1 MTDRE
6 LLARIAAS
14 TGQKAGYKQLVRE
27 LSLGGGRERRLLM
40 EHLARLTV
48 AGKLIQLDREHWG
61 LPRAASRP
69 PARENLAVGRLDLHR
84 DGYGFVRPNRKP
96 APGGSKTHPA
106 VQDIFIPPSEINA
119 AMQGDQVLVEIEP
132 PKADGRQQGRIVRIL
147 ERSNPTVVG
156 TFRIA
161 RADRGRHNVVIP
173 FDDRMTQSIV
183 IPPGAE
189 IPSAAGSSTPHRV
202 LGSEAPAHSGPESAE
217 RLEGLVVDVEI
228 TSWPTPTRPPIG
240 RVTEILGSPDDF
252 GVDVEM
258 MIRKHQLPRIFPDA
272 VLAEARRVAHFDQD
286 IASRRAD
293 FRSLPI
299 VTIDGETARDFDD
312 AVLVRERAGG
322 GYELQVHIADVSE
335 YVRPGSALD
344 LDARIRGTSVY
355 FPDRAIPML
364 PQELSTDICSLRPN
378 EDRLVLSCLMDLD
391 PAGNIEGFQV
401 VEGVIRSAARM
412 TYTAVSAIL
421 DRADTLVQDP
431 EARERR
437 GGDVDA
443 PVENSEARERFERMK
458 KLAVLMNQRREERG
472 SIDFDLPEPV
482 IEFDEQGQMRG
493 VTRAERTW
501 ANRLIEEFMLAANE
515 CVAVWLED
523 LGVPSL
529 YRIHEK
535 PDPRRVVQFEELAA
549 GFGYSLGLGP
559 LPVKRLVTRAE
570 RRESHGQGR
579 NPRQHE
585 VPEDIA
591 VTPRMYQKLA
601 ARIEG
606 KPEERI
612 LSYLMLRSLSQ
623 ARYSEV
629 NEGHFALAAPTYT
642 HFTSPIRRYP
652 DLIVH
657 RIAKTLL
664 RAGVP
669 GHRTITASRLG
680 TPWLHPNEGQTKLGV
695 PHPRESEGR
704 ARGGTHLSATKTGPR
719 LAPPAPLTPLA
730 PLNYPIPEPELAEIA
745 EETSYTERRAAEAE
759 RELVEWKKV
768 RFMQDRVG
776 DEFAALVLNPAKF
789 GLFVELTDLFV
800 EGLVPIDT
808 LRADRYIWRENTH
821 EIVGERTGRR
831 FRAGDRVQVIL
842 DRVLAQERKLQFAL
856 VEEELPLTG
865 KKAAPGPS
873 KSKKSHRKNTSPPPQ
888 GGSNRRFKKGRRR

>member
-14 TGQKAGYKQLVRE
+14 PSQKAGYKQLVRE
-27 LSLGGGRERRLLM
+27 FSLPGGRARRLLL
-40 EHLARLTV
+40 EQLDRLTV
-48 AGKLIQLDREHWG
+48 RGQLVHIDREHWAVA
-61 LPRAASRP
+61 RAASR
-69 PARENLAVGRLDLHR
+69 ENLVVGRLDLHR
-84 DGYGFVRPNRKP
+84 DGYGFVRPNRRPSATDLKV
-96 APGGSKTHPA
+96 AA
-106 VQDIFIPPSEINA
+106 AQQDIFIPPNEINA
-119 AMQGDQVLVEIEP
+119 AMQGDQVLVEVDR

-147 ERSNPTVVG
+147 ERTNPTIVG
-156 TFRIA
+156 TFRVA
-161 RADRGRHNVVIP
+161 RADRGRDNVVIP
-173 FDDRMTQSIV
+173 FDDRMTQPIV

-189 IPSAAGSSTPHRV
+189 IPKASESSTAHRV
-202 LGSEAPAHSGPESAE
+202 LGDEAKVSQKHESAE
-217 RLEGLVVDVEI
+217 CPENLDGLVVDVEI

-240 RVTEILGSPDDF
+240 RVIEVLGSPDDF

-258 MIRKHQLPRIFPDA
+258 MIRKHQLPRIFPEA
-272 VLAEARRVAHFDQD
+272 VLAEARAVARLDPAE
-286 IASRRAD
+286 IARRAD

-322 GYELQVHIADVSE
+322 GPLGPGFELQVHIADVSE

-344 LDARIRGTSVY
+344 LEARIRGTSVY

-364 PQELSTDICSLRPN
+364 PHELSTGICSLRPN
-378 EDRLVLSCLMDLD
+378 EDRLVLSCIMQLD
-391 PAGNIEGFQV
+391 PVGNIESFEI

-412 TYTAVSAIL
+412 TYTAVSQIL
-421 DRADTLVQDP
+421 EGDP
-431 EARERR
+431 ETRARYAQLVPE
-437 GGDVDA
+437 
-443 PVENSEARERFERMK
+443 FERMK
-458 KLAVLMNQRREERG
+458 KLAVLMNRRREERG

-482 IEFDEQGQMRG
+482 IEFDEHGQMRG

-515 CVAVWLED
+515 CVATWLED

-559 LPVKRLVTRAE
+559 LPVKRIQTRQE

-629 NEGHFALAAPTYT
+629 NEGHFALAAPSYT

-664 RAGVP
+664 RAGVDGQRAIAP
-669 GHRTITASRLG
+669 NRLSS
-680 TPWLHPNEGQTKLGV
+680 PWSHPNEGHATSRMPLV
-695 PHPRESEGR
+695 PRIW
-704 ARGGTHLSATKTGPR
+704 GPGKVI
-719 LAPPAPLTPLA
+719 PSPVEP
-730 PLNYPIPEPELAEIA
+730 PIPEPELAEIA

-808 LRADRYIWRENTH
+808 MRADRFTWRENTH
-821 EIVGERTGRR
+821 EIVGERSSRR
-831 FRAGDRVQVIL
+831 YRAGDRVQVIL
-842 DRVLAQERKLQFAL
+842 DRVLVQERKLQFAL

-865 KKAAPGPS
+865 KKAALSTS
-873 KSKKSHRKNTSPPPQ
+873 KSKKNKRKNTSPPPAESKRR
-888 GGSNRRFKKGRRR
+888 GGRFKKGRKR

>member
-6 LLARIAAS
+6 LLARIAAAP
-14 TGQKAGYKQLVRE
+14 GQKAGYKQLVRE
-27 LSLGGGRERRLLM
+27 FSLPGGRARRLLL
-40 EHLARLTV
+40 EQLDRLTV
-48 AGKLIQLDREHWG
+48 RGQLVHIDREHWS
-61 LPRAASRP
+61 LARAASRD
-69 PARENLAVGRLDLHR
+69 NLVAGRLDLHR
-84 DGYGFVRPNRKP
+84 DGYGFVRPNRRPSATDLKV
-96 APGGSKTHPA
+96 ASAT
-106 VQDIFIPPSEINA
+106 QDIFIPPDEINA
-119 AMQGDQVLVEIEP
+119 AMQGDQVLVEVER

-147 ERSNPTVVG
+147 ERTNPTVVG
-156 TFRIA
+156 TFRVA
-161 RADRGRHNVVIP
+161 RADRGRDNVVIP
-173 FDDRMTQSIV
+173 FDDRMTQPIV

-189 IPSAAGSSTPHRV
+189 IPKAAESSTPHRV
-202 LGSEAPAHSGPESAE
+202 LGYEAKASPKRGSGERPESVEGAE
-217 RLEGLVVDVEI
+217 NLEGLVVDVEI

-240 RVTEILGSPDDF
+240 RVIEFLGSPDDF

-272 VLAEARRVAHFDQD
+272 VLAEARAVAHLDPAE
-286 IASRRAD
+286 IARRAD

-312 AVLVRERAGG
+312 AVLVRERADG

-335 YVRPGSALD
+335 YVPPGSALD
-344 LDARIRGTSVY
+344 LEARIRGTSVY

-364 PQELSTDICSLRPN
+364 PHELSTGICSLRPN
-378 EDRLVLSCLMDLD
+378 EDRLVLSCIMQLD
-391 PAGNIEGFQV
+391 PAGNIESFEI

-412 TYTAVSAIL
+412 TYTDVHAIIEG
-421 DRADTLVQDP
+421 DAETRARYTQLAP
-431 EARERR
+431 E
-437 GGDVDA
+437 
-443 PVENSEARERFERMK
+443 FERMK
-458 KLAVLMNQRREERG
+458 KLAVLMNKRREERG

-482 IEFDEQGQMRG
+482 IEFDEHGQMRG

-515 CVAVWLED
+515 CVATWLED

-559 LPVKRLVTRAE
+559 LPVKRIQTRQE

-585 VPEDIA
+585 VPEDIP

-601 ARIEG
+601 AHIEG
-606 KPEERI
+606 RPEERI

-629 NEGHFALAAPTYT
+629 NEGHFALAAPSYT

-669 GHRTITASRLG
+669 GDRAITASRLSS
-680 TPWLHPNEGQTKLGV
+680 PWSHPNEGHAASRV
-695 PHPRESEGR
+695 PPVPRTWGP
-704 ARGGTHLSATKTGPR
+704 GTGSPSFTDP
-719 LAPPAPLTPLA
+719 
-730 PLNYPIPEPELAEIA
+730 PIPEPELAEIA

-776 DEFAALVLNPAKF
+776 EEFAALVLNPAKF

-808 LRADRYIWRENTH
+808 LRADRFTWRENTH
-821 EIVGERTGRR
+821 EIVGDRSSRR
-831 FRAGDRVQVIL
+831 YRAGDRVRVIL
-842 DRVLAQERKLQFAL
+842 DRVLVQERKLQFAL

-865 KKAAPGPS
+865 RKAAPSPS
-873 KSKKSHRKNTSPPPQ
+873 KSKKNKRKNTSPLHP
-888 GGSNRRFKKGRRR
+888 GGSKRRGGRFKKARKR